1 MTTSTQNIG
10 SESNSSLNHT
20 PSLTLPSPPRKLDE
34 AYLEIQKR
42 LEEKDVAFKRERFV
56 YLYIIIVLFDGL
68 ILSIA
73 DIKAFAF
80 FLLATLILAIAL
92 AHWLEF
98 PWIVTDL
105 RVWLNKLHK
114 GRQLGS
120 DKENEIEP

>member
-1 MTTSTQNIG
+1 M
-10 SESNSSLNHT
+10 
-20 PSLTLPSPPRKLDE
+20 TLPSPPRKLDE

-73 DIKAFAF
+73 DIKAFTF

-120 DKENEIEP
+120 NKENEIEP

>member
-1 MTTSTQNIG
+1 
-10 SESNSSLNHT
+10 
-20 PSLTLPSPPRKLDE
+20 LDE

-73 DIKAFAF
+73 DIKAFSF

-114 GRQLGS
+114 DRKLSS
-120 DKENEIEP
+120 DRANEIEP

>member
-1 MTTSTQNIG
+1 MTTSTQNIA

-42 LEEKDVAFKRERFV
+42 LEEKDVAFKREGFV

-80 FLLATLILAIAL
+80 FAGNSDIGQELLC
-92 AHWLEF
+92 
-98 PWIVTDL
+98 
-105 RVWLNKLHK
+105 
-114 GRQLGS
+114 GRTHLMRIS
-120 DKENEIEP
+120 S

>member
-1 MTTSTQNIG
+1 M
-10 SESNSSLNHT
+10 
-20 PSLTLPSPPRKLDE
+20 DE

-73 DIKAFAF
+73 DIKAFSF

-98 PWIVTDL
+98 SWIVTDL

-114 GRQLGS
+114 DRKLSS
-120 DKENEIEP
+120 DRANEIEP